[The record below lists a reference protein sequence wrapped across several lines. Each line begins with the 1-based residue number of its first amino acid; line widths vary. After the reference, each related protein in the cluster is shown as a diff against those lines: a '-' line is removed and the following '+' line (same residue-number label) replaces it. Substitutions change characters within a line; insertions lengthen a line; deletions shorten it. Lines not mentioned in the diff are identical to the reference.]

1 MKKRMSIVAGVLMT
15 LFCGHAFAQFPEK
28 NITMIV
34 PYAAGGST
42 DITARALA
50 VPLGKKLGVTVVIK
64 NTTGGAGIIG
74 AAELAQARPDGYT
87 IGFMP
92 PGPIVLQQYQ
102 RKLPYE
108 PASFDYLGQAT
119 AYPVVL
125 MSSRNVPWTDF
136 PGMRAEL
143 EAHPGQYIFG
153 SSGVGAIPHISAAAL
168 FKSLNLNVR
177 HMPGTDAAT
186 NMAAMAGGTS
196 HFYADMGGLAKQHN
210 LLPLV
215 VLAAQRSPDL
225 PGVPTAAEVGS
236 DLPPLEVW
244 QGILAPAGLP
254 AEIKAVL
261 DQAVFEAVQDE
272 SFQTAA
278 VRMEVQAQPRRSADF
293 LVYSQQS
300 MENFRQVM
308 TSLGFTKK

>member
-1 MKKRMSIVAGVLMT
+1 MKRCMSIIACVLSV
-15 LFCGHAFAQFPEK
+15 FFYKYAFAQFPEK

-50 VPLGKKLGVTVVIK
+50 VPLSKKLGVTVVIK
-64 NTTGGAGIIG
+64 NTTGAGGMIG
-74 AAELAQARPDGYT
+74 AAELAKAKPDGYT

-102 RKLPYE
+102 RKLPYDHT
-108 PASFDYLGQAT
+108 SFDYLGQAT
-119 AYPVVL
+119 VYPVVL
-125 MSSRNVPWTDF
+125 MSSRNAPWTDF
-136 PGMRAEL
+136 RSMEEEL
-143 EAHPGQYIFG
+143 RKHPGQYIFG
-153 SSGVGAIPHISAAAL
+153 SPGVGAIPHISAAAL

-186 NMAAMAGGTS
+186 NLAALAGGTI

-210 LLPLV
+210 LLPLA

-225 PGVPTAAEVGS
+225 PGVPTAAELGS

-244 QGILAPAGLP
+244 MGILAPAGLP

-261 DQAVFEAVQDE
+261 DKAVFEAVQDE
-272 SFQTAA
+272 AFQTAA
-278 VRMEVQAQPRRSADF
+278 TRMEVLPQPRRSADF
-293 LVYSQQS
+293 LAYSQQS

-308 TSLGFTKK
+308 DSLGFTKK